1 MFFKMY
7 AIAKLT
13 MISGEKIHVWKPGNI
28 NIWVW
33 KEEKHWKEKNHKLYL
48 IKNIMYIIK
57 TNEELNLLYI
67 IYLIYYIY
75 IWLFLHVTLCRFIQ
89 LAFNL
94 KKRRTF

>member
-1 MFFKMY
+1 MY
-7 AIAKLT
+7 K
-13 MISGEKIHVWKPGNI
+13 
-28 NIWVW
+28 
-33 KEEKHWKEKNHKLYL
+33 
-48 IKNIMYIIK
+48 IK

-94 KKRRTF
+94 KKKEELFRYPELLIQKLKCTYDI

>member
-48 IKNIMYIIK
+48 INKYN
-57 TNEELNLLYI
+57 
-67 IYLIYYIY
+67 
-75 IWLFLHVTLCRFIQ
+75 V
-89 LAFNL
+89 
-94 KKRRTF
+94 

>member
-33 KEEKHWKEKNHKLYL
+33 IWKEEKHRKIKITIFDKL
-48 IKNIMYIIK
+48 I
-57 TNEELNLLYI
+57 
-67 IYLIYYIY
+67 
-75 IWLFLHVTLCRFIQ
+75 
-89 LAFNL
+89 
-94 KKRRTF
+94 